1 MDIERTFVYIKPDG
15 VRRKLIGE
23 VISRFEKKGL
33 NLVALKMIK
42 LTREKAE
49 ELYKEHVGRDFYEP
63 LIKFITSGPVV
74 MMVLEGPRA
83 VEAVRQVV
91 GSTDAVK
98 AFPGSIR
105 GDFALSVRE
114 NVVHA
119 SDSVESAERE
129 MKIFF
134 NDDEIIQY

>member
-15 VRRKLIGE
+15 VKRKLIGE

-42 LTREKAE
+42 MSKELAE
-49 ELYKEHVGRDFYEP
+49 ELYKEHIGKDFYEP
-63 LIKFITSGPVV
+63 LLKFITSGPVV
-74 MMVLEGPRA
+74 LMVLEGPRA
-83 VEAVRQVV
+83 VDAVRQIV
-91 GSTDAVK
+91 GNTDAVK

-114 NVVHA
+114 NIVHA
-119 SDSVESAERE
+119 SDSLESAKRE
-129 MKIFF
+129 ISIFF
-134 NDDEIIQY
+134 KDEEFVSI